1 MAAAILIIAALS
13 SMPLSLDLYQE
24 PAISAAIRR
33 GLAEG
38 DVLDS
43 TPESSGS
50 NKRAAAA
57 RRESNMTFIYSSLM
71 KVPSPI
77 YNAS

>member
-1 MAAAILIIAALS
+1 
-13 SMPLSLDLYQE
+13 MPLSLDLCQE
-24 PAISAAIRR
+24 PAITAAIRR

-57 RRESNMTFIYSSLM
+57 RR
-71 KVPSPI
+71 
-77 YNAS
+77 A